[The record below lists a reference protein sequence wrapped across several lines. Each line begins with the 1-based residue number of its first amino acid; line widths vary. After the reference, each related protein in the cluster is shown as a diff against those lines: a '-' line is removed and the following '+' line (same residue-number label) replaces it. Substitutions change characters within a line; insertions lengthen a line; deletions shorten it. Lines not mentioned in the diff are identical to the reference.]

1 MRPDN
6 PYQAILRLVLFFSL
20 FLLAACKVDLYTN
33 MGEKEANEI
42 MAILLSKGIE
52 CHKLKGE
59 EFTFTLRVEEKDFAR
74 AVEGLKELGYPKDK
88 FLGMGAIFKKE
99 KLIAS
104 PLEERIRF
112 IYALSQQI
120 SETLSHIDGVISARV
135 HVVLPENN
143 PFTEAKPSSAA
154 VFIKYQQGSHID
166 SLVPDIKKMVINSIE
181 GLTYEKVSV
190 VLFPSELPAE
200 ATTKKEYHSY
210 LGLEM
215 KSESAVF
222 IRNLFGISI
231 LLLFLAGGVIGFLYW
246 NSRRK
251 R

>member
-1 MRPDN
+1 MTTITT
-6 PYQAILRLVLFFSL
+6 YQTIQLLAFFSL
-20 FLLAACKVDLYTN
+20 LFFLSACKVDLYTN

-42 MAILLSKGIE
+42 MAILITKGID
-52 CHKLKGE
+52 CNKLPGE
-59 EFTFTLRVEEKDFAR
+59 ESKFTLRVEEKDFAR

-88 FLGMGAIFKKE
+88 FLGLGEVFKKE

-104 PLEERIRF
+104 PLEERVRF

-154 VFIKYQQGSHID
+154 VFIKYQKGSQID
-166 SLVPDIKKMVINSIE
+166 SLIPDIKKMVINSIE

-200 ATTKKEYHSY
+200 AVPKKQSR
-210 LGLEM
+210 
-215 KSESAVF
+215 SASAF
-222 IRNLFGISI
+222 IRYLLGII
-231 LLLFLAGGVIGFLYW
+231 LPVLILGVGAAGFLYW